1 MTTNKTAK
9 TAKTTKKKS
18 LSIKSFLS
26 NWTQYVS
33 LSSSAS
39 ISDRV
44 SKYEGEVSELLFNS
58 LLDVIR
64 KRSPEIEDIIL
75 GKQELRH
82 SSETLL
88 TYSLQAYGIWFQLL
102 STLEQHVNEKRLR
115 LIETE
120 IGHDQVPGTFAQVI
134 AQAANEGVSADQLQ
148 NVFEHSSIFPTIT
161 AHPTEAKRVTVLE
174 IHHRI
179 YMLLKQ
185 LEKDRCTPRERDMLK
200 QKVRDEIDL
209 LWLTG
214 EIRLEKP
221 TVQQEVSWGM
231 HFFKESLYEGV
242 TELYSEL
249 ERVLKIYYPDHEF
262 DIPAFFQ
269 FGSWIGG
276 DRDGNPF
283 VTTEVTEHAVK
294 HSAKATLQHYLAQ
307 LKQLGSYLSIAN
319 HSVELPEHFYDQLN
333 SILERSGEADN
344 IKSRNPGEVFRQI
357 IYCIVKRLTAN
368 LYQLSTDS
376 KQSIAY
382 ASASEVAY
390 DLRVIEDGL
399 IAAKCESLCMNYIRP
414 FRHGIEAFGFHTT
427 NLDLRQN
434 STVTTQAL
442 QDIWKIQNGL
452 DQEPPA
458 KESKQWRDWLLE
470 KLKEPLDRLPQFSS
484 LSDMSQATLELMRL
498 IRTLQEKIDRDAF
511 GVFILSMTQSSED
524 ILGVYLL
531 AKYAGLFADKKHIES
546 SRILI
551 VPLLETIDDLRN
563 GPAILEDLLD
573 IPFVRRTIEEFGGH
587 QEIMVG
593 YSDSNK
599 DGGCV
604 CSTWEVSK
612 AQTMIYQAGQKHGIQ
627 ISFFH
632 GRGGSVSRGGAPA
645 GRAIAAQ
652 PAGTINGRMRVTEQG
667 EVVSSKFAN
676 REVAEQQM
684 ELLAASVLSHTL
696 FSEQDPNLQKR
707 GEYDEIMEVLSATSQ
722 IKYRGLVE
730 TPGLVDFYQYASPV
744 EELTLMKIGSR
755 PARRFGASSL
765 DDLRAIPWVFA
776 WTQNRLMVP
785 GWYGYGSAISHLL
798 NEQGDNGLA
807 MLHEMFEKCPI
818 FRLIT
823 DNVEKMLF
831 LTDFDVANEYASLVE
846 DQDSCKEI
854 MGLIQSERE
863 LTEQMLLKITQEA
876 ELCKR
881 FPNFHGT
888 MVARIEGIKQIGL
901 EQVKLVQQF
910 RDPDSTKVTAQE
922 NLVPLLLSINCVA
935 AGLGWTG

>member
-1 MTTNKTAK
+1 M
-9 TAKTTKKKS
+9 
-18 LSIKSFLS
+18 SIKSFLS

-33 LSSSAS
+33 VSSSAS
-39 ISDRV
+39 ISERV
-44 SKYEGEVSELLFNS
+44 SKYGDEVSELLFNS
-58 LLDVIR
+58 LLNVIR

-82 SSETLL
+82 SNETLL

-102 STLEQHVNEKRLR
+102 SIIDQHVNEKRLR

-134 AQAANEGVSADQLQ
+134 AQAASEGVSADQLQ

-185 LEKDRCTPRERDMLK
+185 LEKDRCTPREREMLK
-200 QKVRDEIDL
+200 EKVRDEIDL

-221 TVQQEVSWGM
+221 SVQQEVSWGM

-249 ERVLKIYYPDHEF
+249 ERVLSSYYPDHQF
-262 DIPAFFQ
+262 NIPAFFQ

-294 HSAKATLQHYLAQ
+294 HSAKATLQHYLTQ
-307 LKQLGSYLSIAN
+307 LKNLGSYLSIAN
-319 HSVELPEHFYDQLN
+319 HSVELPEPFYDQLN
-333 SILERSGEADN
+333 TILEKSGEAES

-382 ASASEVAY
+382 ASASEISA

-427 NLDLRQN
+427 SLDLRQN

-442 QDIWKIQNGL
+442 QDIWKVQNGQ
-452 DQEPPA
+452 DNEPPA
-458 KESKQWRDWLLE
+458 KDTKEWRNWLLE
-470 KLKEPLDRLPQFSS
+470 KIQEPLDRLPQFTS
-484 LSDMSQATLELMRL
+484 LSEMSEATLELMRL
-498 IRTLQEKIDRDAF
+498 IRNLQEKIDRDAF

-524 ILGVYLL
+524 IIGVYLL
-531 AKYAGLFADKKHIES
+531 AKYAGLFTDEKHIKS

-551 VPLLETIDDLRN
+551 VPLLETIEDLRN
-563 GPAILEDLLD
+563 GPAILEELLD
-573 IPFVRRTIEEFGGH
+573 IPFVRNTIEEFGGH

-612 AQTMIYQAGQKHGIQ
+612 AQTMIYQTGQKHGID

-696 FSEQDPNLQKR
+696 FSEQDHDLQKR
-707 GEYDEIMEVLSATSQ
+707 SEYDEIMEALSSSSQ
-722 IKYRGLVE
+722 VAYRGLVE
-730 TPGLVDFYQYASPV
+730 CPGLVDFYQYASPV

-776 WTQNRLMVP
+776 WTQNRLMVT
-785 GWYGYGSAISHLL
+785 GWYGYGSAVQQLL
-798 NEQGDNGLA
+798 NDNGDQGLTI
-807 MLHEMFEKCPI
+807 LHEMFEQCPI

-846 DQDSCKEI
+846 DADSRDQI
-854 MGLIQSERE
+854 MGLIIKERE
-863 LTEQMLLKITQEA
+863 LAEQMILKITQEA

-881 FPNFHGT
+881 FPNFHDT
-888 MVARIEGIKQIGL
+888 MSARIDGIKQIGL
-901 EQVKLVQQF
+901 EQVKLVKQF
-910 RDPDSTKVTAQE
+910 RDPDSTKVTAQD

>member
-1 MTTNKTAK
+1 M
-9 TAKTTKKKS
+9 
-18 LSIKSFLS
+18 SIKSFLS
-26 NWTQYVS
+26 NWTQFVS
-33 LSSSAS
+33 VSSSAS
-39 ISDRV
+39 ISERV
-44 SKYEGEVSELLFNS
+44 SKYGDEVSELLFNS

-75 GKQELRH
+75 GKQELRN
-82 SSETLL
+82 SNEKLL

-102 STLEQHVNEKRLR
+102 STLDQHVNEKRLR

-120 IGHDQVPGTFAQVI
+120 IGHDQVPGTFAQVVS
-134 AQAANEGVSADQLQ
+134 QAASEGVSAKQLQ
-148 NVFEHSSIFPTIT
+148 SVLENSSIFPTIT

-185 LEKDRCTPRERDMLK
+185 LEKDRSTPREREMLK
-200 QKVRDEIDL
+200 LKVRDEIDL

-242 TELYSEL
+242 VELYSEL
-249 ERVLKIYYPDHEF
+249 ERVLHTYYPNQNF
-262 DIPAFFQ
+262 NVPAFFQ

-294 HSAKATLQHYLAQ
+294 QSAKATLQHYLTE
-307 LKQLGSYLSIAN
+307 LRQLGSYLSIAN
-319 HSVELPEHFYDQLN
+319 HSVELPEHFYDRLN
-333 SILERSGEADN
+333 SILEKSGEAET

-357 IYCIVKRLTAN
+357 TYCIIKRLTAN

-376 KQSIAY
+376 NQSIAY
-382 ASASEVAY
+382 KSASEVAD

-427 NLDLRQN
+427 SLDLRQN

-442 QDIWKIQNGL
+442 QDIWKIQNGA

-458 KESKQWRDWLLE
+458 KESKEWRTWLLD
-470 KLKEPLDRLPQFSS
+470 KLKEPLDRLPQFST
-484 LSDMSQATLELMRL
+484 LTDMSAATMDLMRL
-498 IRTLQEKIDRDAF
+498 IVTLQEKIDRDAF

-524 ILGVYLL
+524 IIGVYLL
-531 AKYAGLFADKKHIES
+531 AKYAGLFTDDNHTDS
-546 SRILI
+546 CRILI

-563 GPAILEDLLD
+563 GPEILEDLLD
-573 IPFVRRTIEEFGGH
+573 IPFIQRTIKEFGGH

-612 AQTMIYQAGQKHGIQ
+612 AQTKIYQAGQKHGIQ

-667 EVVSSKFAN
+667 EVVSGKFAN

-684 ELLAASVLSHTL
+684 ELLAASILSHTL
-696 FSEQDPNLQKR
+696 FSEQDPNLQNR
-707 GEYDEIMEVLSATSQ
+707 AEYDEVMEALSGTSQ
-722 IKYRGLVE
+722 VAYRGLVDY
-730 TPGLVDFYQYASPV
+730 PGLVDFYQYASPV

-776 WTQNRLMVP
+776 WTQNRLMVT
-785 GWYGYGSAISHLL
+785 GWYGYGSAIQQFLSVRGD
-798 NEQGDNGLA
+798 QGLT
-807 MLHEMFEKCPI
+807 MLHEMFEQCPI

-831 LTDFDVANEYASLVE
+831 LTDFDVANEYASLVK
-846 DQDSCKEI
+846 DQKNSKEI
-854 MGLIQSERE
+854 MDLIKKERE
-863 LTEQMLLKITQEA
+863 LTEQMILKITQEA

-881 FPNFHGT
+881 FPNFHDT
-888 MVARIEGIKQIGL
+888 MVARIDGIKQIGL

-910 RDPDSTKVTAQE
+910 RAPDSSEKSQQS

>member
-1 MTTNKTAK
+1 MS
-9 TAKTTKKKS
+9 TKKKPM
-18 LSIKSFLS
+18 SIKSFLS
-26 NWTQYVS
+26 NWTQFVS
-33 LSSSAS
+33 VSSSAS
-39 ISDRV
+39 ISERV
-44 SKYEGEVSELLFNS
+44 STYGDEVSELLFNS

-64 KRSPEIEDIIL
+64 KRSPEIENIIL

-82 SSETLL
+82 SNETLL

-102 STLEQHVNEKRLR
+102 STLDQHVNEKRLR

-120 IGHDQVPGTFAQVI
+120 IGHDQVPGTFAQVVS
-134 AQAANEGVSADQLQ
+134 QAASEGVSAEQLQ
-148 NVFEHSSIFPTIT
+148 SVLENSSVFPTIT

-185 LEKDRCTPRERDMLK
+185 LEKDRSTPREREMLK
-200 QKVRDEIDL
+200 LKVRDEIDL

-242 TELYSEL
+242 VELYSEL
-249 ERVLKIYYPDHEF
+249 ERVLNTYYPGQNF
-262 DIPAFFQ
+262 NVPAFFQ

-294 HSAKATLQHYLAQ
+294 QSAKATLQHYLTE
-307 LKQLGSYLSIAN
+307 LRELGSYLSIAN

-333 SILERSGEADN
+333 SILEKSGEAET

-357 IYCIVKRLTAN
+357 TYCIIKRLTAN

-376 KQSIAY
+376 NQSIAY
-382 ASASEVAY
+382 KSVSEVAD

-414 FRHGIEAFGFHTT
+414 FRHGVEAFGFHTT
-427 NLDLRQN
+427 SLDLRQN
-434 STVTTQAL
+434 STVTTEAL
-442 QDIWKIQNGL
+442 QDIWKIQNGA

-458 KESKQWRDWLLE
+458 KESKEWRKWLLD
-470 KLKEPLDRLPQFSS
+470 KLKEPLDRLPQFST
-484 LSDMSQATLELMRL
+484 LTDMSAATLDLMRL
-498 IRTLQEKIDRDAF
+498 IVTLQEKIDRDAF

-524 ILGVYLL
+524 IIGVYLL
-531 AKYAGLFADKKHIES
+531 AKYAGLFTDEKNVDS
-546 SRILI
+546 CRILI

-573 IPFVRRTIEEFGGH
+573 IPFVQRTIKEFGGH

-612 AQTMIYQAGQKHGIQ
+612 AQTKIYQAGAKHGIQ

-667 EVVSSKFAN
+667 EVVSGKFAN

-684 ELLAASVLSHTL
+684 ELLAASILSHTL
-696 FSEQDPNLQKR
+696 FSEQDPNLQNR
-707 GEYDEIMEVLSATSQ
+707 AEYDEVMEALSGTSQ
-722 IKYRGLVE
+722 VAYRGLVDY
-730 TPGLVDFYQYASPV
+730 PGLVDFYQYASPV

-755 PARRFGASSL
+755 PARRFGANSL

-776 WTQNRLMVP
+776 WTQNRLMVT
-785 GWYGYGSAISHLL
+785 GWYGYGSAIQQLL
-798 NEQGDNGLA
+798 SVRGDQGLA
-807 MLHEMFEKCPI
+807 MLHEMFEQCPI

-831 LTDFDVANEYASLVE
+831 LTDFDVANEYASLVK
-846 DQDSCKEI
+846 DQKNSQEI
-854 MGLIQSERE
+854 MGLIKAERE
-863 LTEQMLLKITQEA
+863 LTEQMILKITQET

-881 FPNFHGT
+881 FPNFHDT
-888 MVARIEGIKQIGL
+888 MVARIDGIKQIGL

-910 RDPDSTKVTAQE
+910 RSPESNEKSQQS

>member
-1 MTTNKTAK
+1 M
-9 TAKTTKKKS
+9 
-18 LSIKSFLS
+18 SIKSFLS
-26 NWTQYVS
+26 NWTQFVS
-33 LSSSAS
+33 VSSSAS

-44 SKYEGEVSELLFNS
+44 TKYSNEVTELLFNS
-58 LLDVIR
+58 LIEVIQ

-75 GKQELRH
+75 GRQELRH
-82 SSETLL
+82 SNQKLL
-88 TYSLQAYGIWFQLL
+88 THSLQAYGIWFQLL
-102 STLEQHVNEKRLR
+102 SILDQHVNEKRLR
-115 LIETE
+115 LIESE
-120 IGHDQVPGTFAQVI
+120 IGHNQVPGTFAQVI
-134 AQAANEGVSADQLQ
+134 SQAASEGVSADQLQ
-148 NVFEHSSIFPTIT
+148 KVFEHSSIFPTIT

-185 LEKDRCTPRERDMLK
+185 LEKDRNTTHEREILK
-200 QKVRDEIDL
+200 QNVRDEIDL

-242 TELYSEL
+242 NELYAEL
-249 ERVLKIYYPDHEF
+249 ERVLNQYYPDHTF
-262 DIPAFFQ
+262 NVPAFFQ

-283 VTTEVTEHAVK
+283 VTTEVTEYAVK
-294 HSAKATLQHYLAQ
+294 QSAKTTLQHYLTQ
-307 LKQLGSYLSIAN
+307 LKGLGSYLSIAN
-319 HSVELPEHFYDQLN
+319 HSVDLPESFYTQLDE
-333 SILERSGEADN
+333 ILEKSGDADN
-344 IKSRNPGEVFRQI
+344 IKARNPGEVFRQI
-357 IYCIVKRLTAN
+357 IYCIIKRLTAN

-376 KQSIAY
+376 KQNIAY
-382 ASASEVAY
+382 RSVSEVSA
-390 DLRVIEDGL
+390 DLRVIEEGL
-399 IAAKCESLCMNYIRP
+399 LAAKCESICINHIRP
-414 FRHGIEAFGFHTT
+414 FRHSVEAFGFHTSS
-427 NLDLRQN
+427 LDLRQN

-442 QDIWKIQNGL
+442 QEIWKAQNGT
-452 DQEPPA
+452 DREPP
-458 KESKQWRDWLLE
+458 SKDSEEWRHWLLE
-470 KLKEPLDRLPQFSS
+470 KLQEPLNKLPQFSS
-484 LSDMSQATLELMRL
+484 LSEMSHETLDLMRL

-524 ILGVYLL
+524 IIGVYLL
-531 AKYAGLFADKKHIES
+531 AKYAGLFTDEQNIES
-546 SRILI
+546 CRILV

-573 IPFVRRTIEEFGGH
+573 IPFVRRTISEFGGH

-707 GEYDEIMEVLSATSQ
+707 SEYDEIMEILSATSQ
-722 IKYRGLVE
+722 VRYRNLVE
-730 TPGLVDFYQYASPV
+730 APGLVDFYQYASPV

-785 GWYGYGSAISHLL
+785 GWYGYGTAIEQLL
-798 NEQGDNGLA
+798 NQRGDDGLTI
-807 MLHEMFEKCPI
+807 LHEMFEKCPI

-831 LTDFDVANEYASLVE
+831 LTDFEVATEYASLVQ
-846 DQDSCKEI
+846 DQDCSQKI
-854 MGLIQSERE
+854 MAMIESERE
-863 LTEQMLLKITQEA
+863 LTEQMLLKVTNEL

-881 FPNFHGT
+881 FPNFHDT
-888 MVARIEGIKQIGL
+888 MSARIHGIKQIGL
-901 EQVKLVQQF
+901 EQVKLVKQF
-910 RDPDSTKVTAQE
+910 RDPDSTKVTAQA

>member
-1 MTTNKTAK
+1 M
-9 TAKTTKKKS
+9 
-18 LSIKSFLS
+18 SIKSFLS
-26 NWTQYVS
+26 SWTQFVS
-33 LSSSAS
+33 VSSSAS
-39 ISDRV
+39 ISERV
-44 SKYEGEVSELLFNS
+44 SKYDGEVSELLFNS

-64 KRSPEIEDIIL
+64 KRSPEIEDIIT

-82 SSETLL
+82 SNETLL

-102 STLEQHVNEKRLR
+102 SIIEQHVNEKRLR

-120 IGHDQVPGTFAQVI
+120 ISHDEVPGTFAQVVS
-134 AQAANEGVSADQLQ
+134 QAASEGVSAEQLQ
-148 NVFEHSSIFPTIT
+148 AVLENSSVLPTIT

-185 LEKDRCTPRERDMLK
+185 LEKDRSTPREREMLK

-242 TELYSEL
+242 VELYSEL
-249 ERVLKIYYPDHEF
+249 ERVLNTYYPDHKF
-262 DIPAFFQ
+262 DVPAFFQ

-294 HSAKATLQHYLAQ
+294 QSAKATLQHYLTE
-307 LKQLGSYLSIAN
+307 LRRLGSYLSIAN
-319 HSVELPEHFYDQLN
+319 HSVELPEHFYEQLN
-333 SILERSGEADN
+333 TILEKSGEGES
-344 IKSRNPGEVFRQI
+344 IQSRNPGEVFRQI
-357 IYCIVKRLTAN
+357 IFCIVKRLTAN

-376 KQSIAY
+376 NQSIAY
-382 ASASEVAY
+382 KSVSEVAD

-414 FRHGIEAFGFHTT
+414 FRHGLEAFGFHTT
-427 NLDLRQN
+427 SLDCRQN

-442 QDIWKIQNGL
+442 QEIWRIQNGA

-458 KESKQWRDWLLE
+458 KESKQWREWLLE
-470 KLKEPLDRLPQFSS
+470 KIKEPLDRLPQFST
-484 LSDMSQATLELMRL
+484 LSDMSAATLELMRL
-498 IRTLQEKIDRDAF
+498 IHTLQEKVDRDAF

-524 ILGVYLL
+524 IIGVYLL
-531 AKYAGLFADKKHIES
+531 AKYAGLFTDDKHIDS

-563 GPAILEDLLD
+563 GPKILEDLLD
-573 IPFVRRTIEEFGGH
+573 LPFVQRTIKEFGGH

-612 AQTMIYQAGQKHGIQ
+612 AQTKIYQAGQQYGVQ

-632 GRGGSVSRGGAPA
+632 GRGGSTSRGGAPA

-667 EVVSSKFAN
+667 EVVSGKFAN

-696 FSEQDPNLQKR
+696 FSEQDPNLQNR
-707 GEYDEIMEVLSATSQ
+707 AEYDEIMEALSGTSQ
-722 IKYRGLVE
+722 VTYRGLVE
-730 TPGLVDFYQYASPV
+730 CPGLVDFYQYASPV

-785 GWYGYGSAISHLL
+785 GWYGYGSAIQQLL
-798 NEQGDNGLA
+798 SVREDQGLT

-846 DQDSCKEI
+846 DQDSSKEI
-854 MGLIQSERE
+854 MGLISKERE
-863 LTEQMLLKITQEA
+863 LTEQMILKITQGSEI
-876 ELCKR
+876 CKR
-881 FPNFHGT
+881 FPNFHNT
-888 MVARIEGIKQIGL
+888 MVTRIDGIKQIGL
-901 EQVKLVQQF
+901 EQVKLVKQF
-910 RDPDSTKVTAQE
+910 REPGSIEKTKQSD
-922 NLVPLLLSINCVA
+922 LVPLLLSINCVA

>member
-1 MTTNKTAK
+1 MPKS
-9 TAKTTKKKS
+9 KKKP

-44 SKYEGEVSELLFNS
+44 TSYGQEVTELLFNS

-75 GKQELRH
+75 SKQELRH
-82 SSETLL
+82 SNETLL
-88 TYSLQAYGIWFQLL
+88 THALQAYGIWFQLL
-102 STLEQHVNEKRLR
+102 SIHEQHVNEKRLR

-120 IGHDQVPGTFAQVI
+120 IGHDQVPGTFAQVVS
-134 AQAANEGVSADQLQ
+134 QAASEGVSAEQLQ
-148 NVFEHSSIFPTIT
+148 KVLENSSIFPTIT

-185 LEKDRCTPRERDMLK
+185 LEKDRSTPREKEMLK

-242 TELYSEL
+242 VGLYSEL
-249 ERVLKIYYPDHEF
+249 ERVLNSYYPNHKF
-262 DIPAFFQ
+262 DVPAFFQ

-294 HSAKATLQHYLAQ
+294 QSAKATLQHYLTE
-307 LKQLGSYLSIAN
+307 LRSLGSYLSIAN
-319 HSVELPEHFYDQLN
+319 HSVELPEHFYQKLD
-333 SILERSGEADN
+333 SILERSGEAET

-357 IYCIVKRLTAN
+357 THCIVKRLTAN

-376 KQSIAY
+376 DQSIAY
-382 ASASEVAY
+382 DSISEIAD

-414 FRHGIEAFGFHTT
+414 LRHGIEAFGFHTMS
-427 NLDLRQN
+427 LDLRQN

-442 QDIWKIQNGL
+442 QEIWQVQNGG

-458 KESKQWRDWLLE
+458 KDSKEWREWLLD
-470 KLKEPLDRLPQFSS
+470 KLKEPLDRLPQFST
-484 LSDMSQATLELMRL
+484 LSEMSAATLDLMRL
-498 IRTLQEKIDRDAF
+498 IVTLQEKVDRDAF

-531 AKYAGLFADKKHIES
+531 AKYSGLFTDKNHTDS
-546 SRILI
+546 CRVLI

-563 GPAILEDLLD
+563 GPKILEDLLD
-573 IPFVRRTIEEFGGH
+573 IPFVQRTIKEFGGH

-612 AQTMIYQAGQKHGIQ
+612 AQTKIYQAGQEHGVQ

-667 EVVSSKFAN
+667 EVVSGKFAN

-696 FSEQDPNLQKR
+696 FSQQDPNLQNR
-707 GEYDEIMEVLSATSQ
+707 AEYDEIMEALSGTSQ
-722 IKYRGLVE
+722 VAYRGLVE

-785 GWYGYGSAISHLL
+785 GWYGYGSAIKQLL
-798 NEQGDNGLA
+798 DVRGEQGQT
-807 MLHEMFEKCPI
+807 MLDEMFEKCPI

-846 DQDSCKEI
+846 DEASCKQI
-854 MGLIQSERE
+854 MDLISTERE
-863 LTEQMLLKITQEA
+863 LAEKMILTITKET

-881 FPNFHGT
+881 FPNFHDT
-888 MVARIEGIKQIGL
+888 MSTRIDGIKQIGL
-901 EQVKLVQQF
+901 EQVKLVKQF
-910 RDPDSTKVTAQE
+910 RSADPGQTSEQA

>member
-1 MTTNKTAK
+1 MS
-9 TAKTTKKKS
+9 TKKKPM
-18 LSIKSFLS
+18 SIKSFLS
-26 NWTQYVS
+26 NWTQFVTA
-33 LSSSAS
+33 SSSAS

-44 SKYEGEVSELLFNS
+44 SKYGEEVSELLFNS
-58 LLDVIR
+58 LLEVIR
-64 KRSPEIEDIIL
+64 KRSPDIEAVIL
-75 GKQELRH
+75 GEQELRDAN
-82 SSETLL
+82 ETLL
-88 TYSLQAYGIWFQLL
+88 THALQAYGIWFQLL
-102 STLEQHVNEKRLR
+102 SIIEQHTHEKRLR
-115 LIETE
+115 LIETD

-134 AQAANEGVSADQLQ
+134 ALAANEGVSAEKLQ
-148 NVFEHSSIFPTIT
+148 NVLEHSSIFPTIT

-179 YMLLKQ
+179 YMLLRQ
-185 LEKDRCTPRERDMLK
+185 LEKDRTTPHERDMLK
-200 QKVRDEIDL
+200 QQVKNEIDL

-221 TVQQEVSWGM
+221 SVQQEISWGM

-242 TELYSEL
+242 AQLYSEL
-249 ERVLKIYYPDHEF
+249 ERVLKTYYPDQEF
-262 DIPAFFQ
+262 NIPAFFQ

-283 VTTEVTEHAVK
+283 VTTDVTEHAVIQ
-294 HSAKATLQHYLAQ
+294 SAKATLQHYLAE
-307 LKQLGSYLSIAN
+307 LKKIGSYLSISS
-319 HSVELPEHFYDQLN
+319 HSVELPEEFHNKLN
-333 SILERSGEADN
+333 AILESTGESEN
-344 IKSRNPGEVFRQI
+344 IKTRNPGEVFRQI
-357 IYCIVKRLTAN
+357 VYCIVKRLTAN
-368 LYQLSTDS
+368 LYQLSTNS
-376 KQSIAY
+376 KQNIAY
-382 ASASEVAY
+382 ASVSEIAT

-399 IAAKCESLCMNYIRP
+399 IAAKCESLCINYIRP
-414 FRHGIEAFGFHTT
+414 FRHAVEAFGFHTT
-427 NLDLRQN
+427 SLDLRQN

-442 QDIWKIQNGL
+442 QDIWKTQNGS
-452 DQEPPA
+452 DKEPPE
-458 KESKQWRDWLLE
+458 KESKEWRDWLLE
-470 KLKEPLDRLPQFSS
+470 KIQEPLDRLPQFSS
-484 LSDMSQATLELMRL
+484 LSEMSEATLELMRL
-498 IRTLQEKIDRDAF
+498 VHKLQETVDRDAF

-524 ILGVYLL
+524 IIGVYLL
-531 AKYAGLFADKKHIES
+531 AKYAGLFTDKKHVKS
-546 SRILI
+546 SRLLI
-551 VPLLETIDDLRN
+551 VPLLETIEDLRN
-563 GPAILEDLLD
+563 GPAILEELLD
-573 IPFVRRTIEEFGGH
+573 IPFIRNTINEFGGY

-684 ELLAASVLSHTL
+684 ELLASSVLSHTL

-707 GEYDEIMEVLSATSQ
+707 SEYDEIMEELSASSQ
-722 IKYRGLVE
+722 VAYRGLVE
-730 TPGLVDFYQYASPV
+730 CPGLVDFYQYASPV

-776 WTQNRLMVP
+776 WTQNRLMVT
-785 GWYGYGSAISHLL
+785 GWYGYGSAIQQLL
-798 NEQGDNGLA
+798 NAHGEDKGLEI
-807 MLHEMFEKCPI
+807 LHEMFEQCPI

-831 LTDFDVANEYASLVE
+831 LTDFDVANEYATLVE
-846 DQDSCKEI
+846 DKKSCGQI
-854 MGLIQSERE
+854 MGLIRTERE
-863 LTEQMLLKITQEA
+863 LAKQMILKVTQEA

-881 FPNFHGT
+881 FPNFHDT
-888 MVARIEGIKQIGL
+888 MAARIDGIKQIGL
-901 EQVKLVQQF
+901 EQVKLVKQF
-910 RDPDSTKVTAQE
+910 RDPDSTKNTAQD

>member
-1 MTTNKTAK
+1 MSKS
-9 TAKTTKKKS
+9 KKKP

-26 NWTQYVS
+26 NWTQFVS

-39 ISDRV
+39 IADRV
-44 SKYEGEVSELLFNS
+44 STYSQEVTELLFNS

-75 GKQELRH
+75 GNQELRH
-82 SSETLL
+82 SNETLL
-88 TYSLQAYGIWFQLL
+88 TYALQAYGIWFQLL
-102 STLEQHVNEKRLR
+102 SIHEQHVNEKRLR

-134 AQAANEGVSADQLQ
+134 SQASSEGVTAEQLQ
-148 NVFEHSSIFPTIT
+148 NVLENSSIFPTIT

-185 LEKDRCTPRERDMLK
+185 LEKDRSTPREKDMLK
-200 QKVRDEIDL
+200 QKVHDEIDL

-242 TELYSEL
+242 VKLYSEL
-249 ERVLKIYYPDHEF
+249 EHALNSYYPDHKF
-262 DIPAFFQ
+262 DVPAFFQ

-276 DRDGNPF
+276 DRDGNPY

-294 HSAKATLQHYLAQ
+294 QSAKATLQHYLTE
-307 LKQLGSYLSIAN
+307 LRSLGSYLSIAN
-319 HSVELPEHFYDQLN
+319 HSVELPEHFYQKLN
-333 SILERSGEADN
+333 SILERSGETET
-344 IKSRNPGEVFRQI
+344 IKSRNPGEIFRQI
-357 IYCIVKRLTAN
+357 AHCIVKRLTAN

-376 KQSIAY
+376 NQSIAY
-382 ASASEVAY
+382 SSISEVAD

-414 FRHGIEAFGFHTT
+414 LRHGIEAFGFHTIS
-427 NLDLRQN
+427 LDLRQN

-442 QDIWKIQNGL
+442 QEIWQIQNDS
-452 DQEPPA
+452 DQEPPT
-458 KESKQWRDWLLE
+458 KDSKMWREWLLDR
-470 KLKEPLDRLPQFSS
+470 LKEPLDRLPQFST
-484 LSDMSQATLELMRL
+484 LSEMSAATLDLMRL
-498 IRTLQEKIDRDAF
+498 IVTLQEKIDRDAF

-531 AKYAGLFADKKHIES
+531 AKYAGLFTDKNHTDS
-546 SRILI
+546 CRILI

-563 GPAILEDLLD
+563 GPKILEDLLD
-573 IPFVRRTIEEFGGH
+573 IPFVQRTIKEFGGH

-612 AQTMIYQAGQKHGIQ
+612 AQTKIYQAGQEYGVQ

-632 GRGGSVSRGGAPA
+632 GRGGSVSRGGAPT

-667 EVVSSKFAN
+667 EVVSGKFAN

-696 FSEQDPNLQKR
+696 FSQQDPNLQNR
-707 GEYDEIMEVLSATSQ
+707 AEYDEIMEALSGTSQ
-722 IKYRGLVE
+722 VAYRGLVE

-785 GWYGYGSAISHLL
+785 GWYGYGSAIKQLL
-798 NEQGDNGLA
+798 DVRGEQGQA
-807 MLHEMFEKCPI
+807 MLDEMFEKCPI

-831 LTDFDVANEYASLVE
+831 LTDFEVANEYASLVE
-846 DQDSCKEI
+846 DEASCKQI
-854 MGLIQSERE
+854 MNLISTERALAE
-863 LTEQMLLKITQEA
+863 EMILTVTKET

-881 FPNFHGT
+881 FPNFHNT
-888 MVARIEGIKQIGL
+888 MSARIDGIKQISL
-901 EQVKLVQQF
+901 EQVKLVKQF
-910 RDPDSTKVTAQE
+910 RSADPSQTSEQAS
-922 NLVPLLLSINCVA
+922 LVPLLLSINCVA

>member
-1 MTTNKTAK
+1 MA
-9 TAKTTKKKS
+9 TKKKS
-18 LSIKSFLS
+18 LSFKSFLS
-26 NWTQYVS
+26 SWTQFVS
-33 LSSSAS
+33 VSSSAS
-39 ISDRV
+39 ISERV
-44 SKYEGEVSELLFNS
+44 SKYGDEVSKLLFDS
-58 LLDVIR
+58 LLSIIR
-64 KRSPEIEDIIL
+64 KRSPEIENIIL
-75 GKQELRH
+75 GNQELRQ
-82 SSETLL
+82 SNEKLL
-88 TYSLQAYGIWFQLL
+88 THALQAYGIWFQLL
-102 STLEQHVNEKRLR
+102 SILDQHVNEKRLR

-134 AQAANEGVSADQLQ
+134 SQAASEGVSAVQLQ
-148 NVFEHSSIFPTIT
+148 NVFENSSIIPTIT

-185 LEKDRCTPRERDMLK
+185 LEKDRTTPREKEMLK
-200 QKVRDEIDL
+200 QRVKDEIDL

-242 TELYSEL
+242 GELYSEL
-249 ERVLKIYYPDHEF
+249 ERVLKTYYPNHDF
-262 DIPAFFQ
+262 NVPAFFQ

-294 HSAKATLQHYLAQ
+294 QSAKATLQHYLTE
-307 LKQLGSYLSIAN
+307 LKKLGSYLSIAN
-319 HSVELPEHFYDQLN
+319 HSVKLPEHFHDQLN
-333 SILERSGEADN
+333 TILEKGGEPDS

-357 IYCIVKRLTAN
+357 IYCIIKRLTAN

-376 KQSIAY
+376 LQGIAY
-382 ASASEVAY
+382 KSVSELTD
-390 DLRVIEDGL
+390 DLKVIEDGL

-414 FRHGIEAFGFHTT
+414 FRHCVEAFGFHTT
-427 NLDLRQN
+427 SLDLRQN

-442 QDIWKIQNGL
+442 QDIWKVQNGTE
-452 DQEPPA
+452 QEPPA
-458 KESKQWRDWLLE
+458 KESKEWREWLLE
-470 KLKEPLDRLPQFSS
+470 KLKEPLDRLPQFSN
-484 LSDMSQATLELMRL
+484 LSEMSAATLDLMRL
-498 IRTLQEKIDRDAF
+498 VRSLQEKVDRDAF

-524 ILGVYLL
+524 IIGVYLL
-531 AKYAGLFADKKHIES
+531 AKYAGLFTDDKHIDS
-546 SRILI
+546 CRILI

-563 GPAILEDLLD
+563 GPDILDDLLE
-573 IPFVRRTIEEFGGH
+573 IPFVQRTIKEFGGY

-612 AQTMIYQAGQKHGIQ
+612 AQTKIYQAGQKHGIQ

-632 GRGGSVSRGGAPA
+632 GRGGSVSRGGAPS

-652 PAGTINGRMRVTEQG
+652 PSGTINGRMRVTEQG

-684 ELLAASVLSHTL
+684 ELMASSVLSHTL
-696 FSEQDPNLQKR
+696 FSQQDPNLQNR
-707 GEYDEIMEVLSATSQ
+707 AEYDEVMEALSGTSQ
-722 IKYRGLVE
+722 VAYRGLVE
-730 TPGLVDFYQYASPV
+730 CPGLVDFYQYASPV

-755 PARRFGASSL
+755 PARRFGANSL

-776 WTQNRLMVP
+776 WTQNRLMVT
-785 GWYGYGSAISHLL
+785 GWYGYGSAVQQFL
-798 NEQGDNGLA
+798 NVRGEQGLA
-807 MLHEMFEKCPI
+807 ILHEMFDQCPI

-831 LTDFDVANEYASLVE
+831 LTDFDVANEYASLVKDKE
-846 DQDSCKEI
+846 SCEAI
-854 MGLIQSERE
+854 MGLIRKERKLAE
-863 LTEQMLLKITQEA
+863 KMILKVTQET

-881 FPNFHGT
+881 FPNFHNT
-888 MVARIEGIKQIGL
+888 MAARIDGIKQIGL
-901 EQVKLVQQF
+901 EQVKLVKQF
-910 RDPDSTKVTAQE
+910 RNPESTEKKQQS

>member
-1 MTTNKTAK
+1 M
-9 TAKTTKKKS
+9 
-18 LSIKSFLS
+18 SIKSFLS
-26 NWTQYVS
+26 NWTQFVS
-33 LSSSAS
+33 VSSSAS

-44 SKYEGEVSELLFNS
+44 TKYSDEVTELLFNS
-58 LLDVIR
+58 LIEVIR

-75 GKQELRH
+75 GTQELRH
-82 SSETLL
+82 SNQKLL

-102 STLEQHVNEKRLR
+102 SILDQHVNEKRLR
-115 LIETE
+115 LIESE
-120 IGHDQVPGTFAQVI
+120 IGHNQVPGTFAQVI
-134 AQAANEGVSADQLQ
+134 SQAASEGVSADQLQ
-148 NVFEHSSIFPTIT
+148 KVFEHSSIFPTIT

-185 LEKDRCTPRERDMLK
+185 LEKDRSTTHEREILK
-200 QKVRDEIDL
+200 QNVRDEIDL

-221 TVQQEVSWGM
+221 TVQQEVSWGL
-231 HFFKESLYEGV
+231 HFFKESLYQGV
-242 TELYSEL
+242 NELYAEL
-249 ERVLKIYYPDHEF
+249 ERVLNQYYPDHTF
-262 DIPAFFQ
+262 NIPAFFQ

-283 VTTEVTEHAVK
+283 VTTEVTEYAVK
-294 HSAKATLQHYLAQ
+294 QSAKTTLQHYLTQ
-307 LKQLGSYLSIAN
+307 LKGLGSYLSIAN
-319 HSVELPEHFYDQLN
+319 HSVDLPESFYTQLDE
-333 SILERSGEADN
+333 ILEKSGDADN

-357 IYCIVKRLTAN
+357 IYCIIKRLTAN

-382 ASASEVAY
+382 RSVSEISA
-390 DLRVIEDGL
+390 DLRVIEEGL
-399 IAAKCESLCMNYIRP
+399 LAANCETICINHIRP
-414 FRHGIEAFGFHTT
+414 FRHSVEAFGFHTSS
-427 NLDLRQN
+427 LDLRQN

-442 QDIWKIQNGL
+442 QEIWKAQNGT
-452 DQEPPA
+452 DREPP
-458 KESKQWRDWLLE
+458 SKDSEEWRHWLLE
-470 KLKEPLDRLPQFSS
+470 KLQEPINKLPQFSS
-484 LSDMSQATLELMRL
+484 LSEMSHETLDLMRL

-524 ILGVYLL
+524 IIGVYLL
-531 AKYAGLFADKKHIES
+531 AKYAGLFTDEQNIAS
-546 SRILI
+546 CRILV

-573 IPFVRRTIEEFGGH
+573 IPFVRRTISEFGGH

-612 AQTMIYQAGQKHGIQ
+612 AQTMIYQAGQKHDIQ

-707 GEYDEIMEVLSATSQ
+707 SEYDEIMEILSATSQ
-722 IKYRGLVE
+722 VRYRNLVE
-730 TPGLVDFYQYASPV
+730 APGLVDFYQYASPV

-785 GWYGYGSAISHLL
+785 GWYGYGTAIEHLL
-798 NEQGDNGLA
+798 NERGDAGLA
-807 MLHEMFEKCPI
+807 ILHEMFEKCPI

-831 LTDFDVANEYASLVE
+831 LTDFEVATEYASLVE
-846 DQDSCKEI
+846 DQKCSQKI
-854 MGLIQSERE
+854 MAMIESERE
-863 LTEQMLLKITQEA
+863 LTERMLLKVTNEL

-881 FPNFHGT
+881 FPNFHDT
-888 MVARIEGIKQIGL
+888 MSARIHGIKQIGL
-901 EQVKLVQQF
+901 EQVKLVKQF
-910 RDPDSTKVTAQE
+910 RDPDSTKVTAQA

>member
-1 MTTNKTAK
+1 MSA
-9 TAKTTKKKS
+9 KKKS
-18 LSIKSFLS
+18 MSIKSFLS
-26 NWTQYVS
+26 SWTQFVS
-33 LSSSAS
+33 VSSSAS
-39 ISDRV
+39 ISERV
-44 SKYEGEVSELLFNS
+44 SAYGDEVSELLFNS
-58 LLDVIR
+58 LLEVIR
-64 KRSPEIEDIIL
+64 KRRPEIEDIIV

-82 SSETLL
+82 SNETLL
-88 TYSLQAYGIWFQLL
+88 TYALQAYGIWFQLL
-102 STLEQHVNEKRLR
+102 STLDQHVNEKRLR

-120 IGHDQVPGTFAQVI
+120 IGHDQVPGTFAQVVS
-134 AQAANEGVSADQLQ
+134 QAASEGVSADQLQ
-148 NVFEHSSIFPTIT
+148 NVLENSSILPTIT

-185 LEKDRCTPRERDMLK
+185 LEKDRSTPREREMLK

-242 TELYSEL
+242 VKLYSEL
-249 ERVLKIYYPDHEF
+249 ERVLSTYYPGEKF
-262 DIPAFFQ
+262 NVPAFFQ

-294 HSAKATLQHYLAQ
+294 QSAKATLQHYLT
-307 LKQLGSYLSIAN
+307 KIREIGSYLSIAN
-319 HSVELPEHFYDQLN
+319 HSVVLPEHFHTQLN
-333 SILERSGEADN
+333 SILEKSGEAES
-344 IKSRNPGEVFRQI
+344 IKLRNPGEVFRQI
-357 IYCIVKRLTAN
+357 TYCIIKRLTAN

-376 KQSIAY
+376 NQSIAY
-382 ASASEVAY
+382 KSVSEVAD

-414 FRHGIEAFGFHTT
+414 LRHGIEAFGFHTT
-427 NLDLRQN
+427 SLDLRQN

-442 QDIWKIQNGL
+442 QDIWKIQHGA

-458 KESKQWRDWLLE
+458 KDSKEWRQWLLD
-470 KLKEPLDRLPQFSS
+470 KLKEPLVRLPQFST
-484 LSDMSQATLELMRL
+484 LTDMSAATLDLMRL
-498 IRTLQEKIDRDAF
+498 IVTLQEKIDRDAF

-524 ILGVYLL
+524 IIGVYLL
-531 AKYAGLFADKKHIES
+531 AKYAGLFTDDKHIDS
-546 SRILI
+546 CRILI

-563 GPAILEDLLD
+563 GPEILEDLLQ
-573 IPFVRRTIEEFGGH
+573 IPFIQRTIKEFGGH

-612 AQTMIYQAGQKHGIQ
+612 AQTKIYQAGQKHGVQ

-667 EVVSSKFAN
+667 EVVSGKFAN

-696 FSEQDPNLQKR
+696 FSEQDPNLQNR
-707 GEYDEIMEVLSATSQ
+707 AEYDEIMEALSGTSQ
-722 IKYRGLVE
+722 VAYRGLVE
-730 TPGLVDFYQYASPV
+730 CPGLVDFYQYASPV

-755 PARRFGASSL
+755 PARRFGANSL

-785 GWYGYGSAISHLL
+785 GWYGYGSAVQQILSVRG
-798 NEQGDNGLA
+798 EKGLA
-807 MLHEMFEKCPI
+807 VMHEMFQKCPI

-831 LTDFDVANEYASLVE
+831 LTDFDVANEYASLVK
-846 DQDSCKEI
+846 DQDSCKKI
-854 MGLIQSERE
+854 MGLISKERE
-863 LTEQMLLKITQEA
+863 LTEQMILKITQET

-888 MVARIEGIKQIGL
+888 MATRIDGIKQIGL
-901 EQVKLVQQF
+901 EQVKLVKEFREAGSSEKSQQ
-910 RDPDSTKVTAQE
+910 P

>member
-1 MTTNKTAK
+1 MS
-9 TAKTTKKKS
+9 TKKKPM
-18 LSIKSFLS
+18 SIKSFLS
-26 NWTQYVS
+26 NWTQFVS
-33 LSSSAS
+33 ASSSAS

-44 SKYEGEVSELLFNS
+44 SKYGEEVSELLFNS

-64 KRSPEIEDIIL
+64 KRSPDIEVIIL
-75 GKQELRH
+75 GEQELRDA
-82 SSETLL
+82 SEALL
-88 TYSLQAYGIWFQLL
+88 THALQAYGIWFQLL
-102 STLEQHVNEKRLR
+102 SIIEQHTHEKRLR
-115 LIETE
+115 LIETD

-134 AQAANEGVSADQLQ
+134 ALAANEGISAEQLQ
-148 NVFEHSSIFPTIT
+148 NVLEHSSILPTIT

-185 LEKDRCTPRERDMLK
+185 LEKDRTTPRERGMLK
-200 QKVRDEIDL
+200 QQVKDEIDL

-221 TVQQEVSWGM
+221 SVQQEVSWGM

-242 TELYSEL
+242 AQLYSEL
-249 ERVLKIYYPDHEF
+249 ERVLKTYYPDQEF
-262 DIPAFFQ
+262 NIPAFFQ

-283 VTTEVTEHAVK
+283 VTTDVTEHAVTQY
-294 HSAKATLQHYLAQ
+294 AKATLQHYLAE
-307 LKQLGSYLSIAN
+307 LKKIGSYLSIAN
-319 HSVELPEHFYDQLN
+319 HSVDLPEEFHDQLN
-333 SILERSGEADN
+333 AILERSGEAEN

-357 IYCIVKRLTAN
+357 VYCIVKRLTAN

-376 KQSIAY
+376 KQNIAY
-382 ASASEVAY
+382 TSASDVAA
-390 DLRVIEDGL
+390 DLRVIENGL
-399 IAAKCESLCMNYIRP
+399 VAAKCESLCINYIRP
-414 FRHGIEAFGFHTT
+414 FRHAVEAFGFHTT
-427 NLDLRQN
+427 SLDLRQN

-442 QDIWKIQNGL
+442 QDIWKSQNGL
-452 DQEPPA
+452 DKEPPE
-458 KESKQWRDWLLE
+458 KESKEWRDWLLE
-470 KLKEPLDRLPQFSS
+470 KIQEPIDNLPQFGS
-484 LSDMSQATLELMRL
+484 LSEMSEATLELMRL
-498 IRTLQEKIDRDAF
+498 VRSLQEKVDRDAF

-524 ILGVYLL
+524 IIGVYLL
-531 AKYAGLFADKKHIES
+531 AKYAGLFTDEKNIKS

-563 GPAILEDLLD
+563 GPAIFEDLLD
-573 IPFVRRTIEEFGGH
+573 IPFIRNTISEFGGH

-684 ELLAASVLSHTL
+684 ELLASSVLSHTL

-707 GEYDEIMEVLSATSQ
+707 SEYDEIMEELSASSQ
-722 IKYRGLVE
+722 VAYRGLVE
-730 TPGLVDFYQYASPV
+730 CPGLVDFYQYASPV

-776 WTQNRLMVP
+776 WTQNRLMVT
-785 GWYGYGSAISHLL
+785 GWYGYGSAVQQLL
-798 NEQGDNGLA
+798 NSQGEQGLA
-807 MLHEMFEKCPI
+807 ILHEMFEQCPI

-831 LTDFDVANEYASLVE
+831 LTDFDVANEYATLVE
-846 DQDSCKEI
+846 DQQSCDTI
-854 MGLIQSERE
+854 MGLIKQERE
-863 LTEQMLLKITQEA
+863 LAEQMILKVTQET

-881 FPNFHGT
+881 FPNFHDT
-888 MVARIEGIKQIGL
+888 MAARIDGIKQIGL
-901 EQVKLVQQF
+901 EQVKLVKQF
-910 RDPDSTKVTAQE
+910 RDPNSTKNTAQD

>member
-1 MTTNKTAK
+1 M
-9 TAKTTKKKS
+9 
-18 LSIKSFLS
+18 SIKSFLS
-26 NWTQYVS
+26 NWTQFVS
-33 LSSSAS
+33 VSSSAS
-39 ISDRV
+39 VSDRV
-44 SKYEGEVSELLFNS
+44 SKYGEEVSELLFGS
-58 LLDVIR
+58 LLEVIR

-82 SSETLL
+82 SNETLL
-88 TYSLQAYGIWFQLL
+88 THALQAYGIWFQLL
-102 STLEQHVNEKRLR
+102 SIIDQHVHEKRLR
-115 LIETE
+115 LIETD

-134 AQAANEGVSADQLQ
+134 ALAANEGVSADQLQ
-148 NVFEHSSIFPTIT
+148 NVLEKSSIFPTIT

-185 LEKDRCTPRERDMLK
+185 LEKDRTTPREREMLK
-200 QKVRDEIDL
+200 LKVRDEIDL

-221 TVQQEVSWGM
+221 SVQQEISWGM

-242 TELYSEL
+242 VQLYSEL
-249 ERVLKIYYPDHEF
+249 DRVLNTYYPDQNF
-262 DIPAFFQ
+262 NIPAFFQ

-283 VTTEVTEHAVK
+283 VTTEVTEHAVTQ
-294 HSAKATLQHYLAQ
+294 SAKATLQHYLAE
-307 LKQLGSYLSIAN
+307 LKELGSYLSIAN
-319 HSVELPEHFYDQLN
+319 HSVELPETFYEQLDN
-333 SILERSGEADN
+333 ILEKSGEADN

-357 IYCIVKRLTAN
+357 VYCIIKRLTAN

-376 KQSIAY
+376 TQSIAY
-382 ASASEVAY
+382 TSASEVAD
-390 DLRVIEDGL
+390 DLRVIENGL
-399 IAAKCESLCMNYIRP
+399 IDAKCESLCMNYIRP
-414 FRHGIEAFGFHTT
+414 FRHAVEAFGFHTT
-427 NLDLRQN
+427 SLDLRQN
-434 STVTTQAL
+434 STVTTDAL
-442 QDIWKIQNGL
+442 QDIWKAQNGQ
-452 DQEPPA
+452 DNEPPE
-458 KESKQWRDWLLE
+458 KESKEWRNWLIE
-470 KLKEPLDRLPQFSS
+470 RIEEPLDRLPQFST
-484 LSDMSQATLELMRL
+484 LSDMSEATLELMRL
-498 IRTLQEKIDRDAF
+498 IRNLQEKVDRDAF

-524 ILGVYLL
+524 IIGVYLL
-531 AKYAGLFADKKHIES
+531 AKYAGLFTDDKHVKS

-563 GPAILEDLLD
+563 GPDILEDLLD
-573 IPFVRRTIEEFGGH
+573 IPFIRNTIDEFGGH

-612 AQTMIYQAGQKHGIQ
+612 AQTMIYQAGQKHGIE

-684 ELLAASVLSHTL
+684 ELLASSVLSHTL
-696 FSEQDPNLQKR
+696 FSEQDPNLQNR
-707 GEYDEIMEVLSATSQ
+707 AGYDEIMEALSASSQ
-722 IKYRGLVE
+722 VAYRGLVE
-730 TPGLVDFYQYASPV
+730 CPGLVDFYQYASPV
-744 EELTLMKIGSR
+744 EELALMKIGSR
-755 PARRFGASSL
+755 PARRFGANSL

-776 WTQNRLMVP
+776 WTQNRLMVT
-785 GWYGYGSAISHLL
+785 GWYGYGSALQQFLNDRGDQGL
-798 NEQGDNGLA
+798 NE
-807 MLHEMFEKCPI
+807 LHEMFEQCPI

-846 DQDSCKEI
+846 DRESCDQI
-854 MGLIQSERE
+854 MGLIKKERE
-863 LTEQMLLKITQEA
+863 LAEQMILKVTQET

-881 FPNFHGT
+881 FPNFHDT
-888 MVARIEGIKQIGL
+888 MSARIDGIKQIGL
-901 EQVKLVQQF
+901 EQVKLVKQF
-910 RDPDSTKVTAQE
+910 RDPDTTKITAQD

>member
-1 MTTNKTAK
+1 MYVYKLNNFMS
-9 TAKTTKKKS
+9 TKKKTM
-18 LSIKSFLS
+18 SIKSFLS

-33 LSSSAS
+33 VSSSAS
-39 ISDRV
+39 ISERV
-44 SKYEGEVSELLFNS
+44 SKYGDEVSELIFNS

-64 KRSPEIEDIIL
+64 KRSPEIEPIIL
-75 GKQELRH
+75 GEQELRNAN
-82 SSETLL
+82 ETLL
-88 TYSLQAYGIWFQLL
+88 THALQAYGIWFQLL
-102 STLEQHVNEKRLR
+102 SILEQHVNEKRLR
-115 LIETE
+115 LIETD

-134 AQAANEGVSADQLQ
+134 SQAASEGVSAEQLQ
-148 NVFEHSSIFPTIT
+148 KVFEHSSILPTIT

-185 LEKDRCTPRERDMLK
+185 LEKDRTTPRERDMLK

-242 TELYSEL
+242 VELYSEL
-249 ERVLKIYYPDHEF
+249 ERVLTACYPEHSF
-262 DIPAFFQ
+262 NIPAFFQ

-283 VTTEVTEHAVK
+283 VTTDVTEHAVK
-294 HSAKATLQHYLAQ
+294 QSAKATLQHYLAE
-307 LKQLGSYLSIAN
+307 LKELGSYLSIAN
-319 HSVELPEHFYDQLN
+319 HSVELPEEFYQQLDN
-333 SILERSGEADN
+333 ILDKSGESES

-357 IYCIVKRLTAN
+357 VYCIIKRLTAN

-376 KQSIAY
+376 KQAISY
-382 ASASEVAY
+382 RSAGEVAA

-399 IAAKCESLCMNYIRP
+399 VAAKCESLCSNYIRP
-414 FRHGIEAFGFHTT
+414 FRHAIEAFGFHTT
-427 NLDLRQN
+427 SLDLRQN

-442 QDIWKIQNGL
+442 QDIWQAQHDA
-452 DQEPPA
+452 DQEPPT
-458 KESKQWRDWLLE
+458 KESKEWRDWLLE
-470 KLKEPLDRLPQFSS
+470 KLQEPIDRLPQFST
-484 LSDMSQATLELMRL
+484 LSEMSDATLELMRL
-498 IRTLQEKIDRDAF
+498 IVNLQEKVDRDAF

-524 ILGVYLL
+524 IIGVYLL
-531 AKYAGLFADKKHIES
+531 AKYAGLFTDAKHVES
-546 SRILI
+546 CRILV

-563 GPAILEDLLD
+563 GPEILEDLLD
-573 IPFVRRTIEEFGGH
+573 IPFVRRTINEFGGH

-612 AQTMIYQAGQKHGIQ
+612 AQTMIYQAGQKHDIQ

-696 FSEQDPNLQKR
+696 FSAQDPNLQKR
-707 GEYDEIMEVLSATSQ
+707 SEYDEIMESLSASSQ
-722 IKYRGLVE
+722 VTYRGLVE
-730 TPGLVDFYQYASPV
+730 CPGLVDFYQYASPV

-776 WTQNRLMVP
+776 WTQNRLMVT
-785 GWYGYGSAISHLL
+785 GWYGYGSAVQQLL
-798 NEQGDNGLA
+798 NDQGEKGLS
-807 MLHEMFEKCPI
+807 MLHEMFEQCPI

-846 DQDSCKEI
+846 DKTSRDEI
-854 MGLIQSERE
+854 MGLIKQERE
-863 LTEQMLLKITQEA
+863 LAEQMILKVTQET

-881 FPNFHGT
+881 FPNFHDT
-888 MVARIEGIKQIGL
+888 MTARINGIKQIGL
-901 EQVKLVQQF
+901 EQVKLVKQF
-910 RDPDSTKVTAQE
+910 RDPDSTTSNAQE

>member
-1 MTTNKTAK
+1 M
-9 TAKTTKKKS
+9 
-18 LSIKSFLS
+18 SIKSFLS
-26 NWTQYVS
+26 NWTQFVS
-33 LSSSAS
+33 VSSSAS
-39 ISDRV
+39 ISERV
-44 SKYEGEVSELLFNS
+44 SKYGDEVSELLFNS

-75 GKQELRH
+75 GKQELRN
-82 SSETLL
+82 SNEKLL

-102 STLEQHVNEKRLR
+102 STLDQHVNEKRLR

-120 IGHDQVPGTFAQVI
+120 IGHDQVPGTFAQVVS
-134 AQAANEGVSADQLQ
+134 QAASEGVSAKQLQ
-148 NVFEHSSIFPTIT
+148 SVLENSSIFPTIT

-185 LEKDRCTPRERDMLK
+185 LEKDRSTPREREMLK
-200 QKVRDEIDL
+200 LKVRDEIDL

-242 TELYSEL
+242 VELYSEL
-249 ERVLKIYYPDHEF
+249 ERVLHTYYPNQNF
-262 DIPAFFQ
+262 NVPAFFQ

-294 HSAKATLQHYLAQ
+294 QSAKATLQHYLTE
-307 LKQLGSYLSIAN
+307 LRQLGSYLSIAN
-319 HSVELPEHFYDQLN
+319 HSVELPEHFYDRLN
-333 SILERSGEADN
+333 SILEKSGEAET

-357 IYCIVKRLTAN
+357 TYCIIKRLTAN

-376 KQSIAY
+376 NQSIAY
-382 ASASEVAY
+382 KSASEVAD

-399 IAAKCESLCMNYIRP
+399 IAAKCESLCMNHIRP

-427 NLDLRQN
+427 SLDLRQN

-442 QDIWKIQNGL
+442 QGIWKIQNGA

-458 KESKQWRDWLLE
+458 KESKEWRTWLLD
-470 KLKEPLDRLPQFSS
+470 KLKEPLDRLPQFST
-484 LSDMSQATLELMRL
+484 LTDMSAATMDLMRL
-498 IRTLQEKIDRDAF
+498 IVTLQEKIDRDAF

-524 ILGVYLL
+524 IIGVYLL
-531 AKYAGLFADKKHIES
+531 AKYAGLFTDDNHTDS
-546 SRILI
+546 CRILI

-563 GPAILEDLLD
+563 GPEILEDLLD
-573 IPFVRRTIEEFGGH
+573 IPFIQRTIKEFGGH

-612 AQTMIYQAGQKHGIQ
+612 AQTKIYQAGQKHGIQ

-667 EVVSSKFAN
+667 EVVSGKFAN

-684 ELLAASVLSHTL
+684 ELLAASILSHTL
-696 FSEQDPNLQKR
+696 FSEQDPNLQNR
-707 GEYDEIMEVLSATSQ
+707 AEYDEVMEALSGTSQ
-722 IKYRGLVE
+722 VAYRGLVDY
-730 TPGLVDFYQYASPV
+730 PGLVDFYQYASPV

-776 WTQNRLMVP
+776 WTQNRLMVT
-785 GWYGYGSAISHLL
+785 GWYGYGSAIQQFLSVRGD
-798 NEQGDNGLA
+798 QGLT
-807 MLHEMFEKCPI
+807 MLHEMFEQCPI

-831 LTDFDVANEYASLVE
+831 LTDFDVANEYASLVK
-846 DQDSCKEI
+846 DQKNSKEI
-854 MGLIQSERE
+854 MDLIKKERE
-863 LTEQMLLKITQEA
+863 LTEQMILKITQEA

-881 FPNFHGT
+881 FPNFHDT
-888 MVARIEGIKQIGL
+888 MVARIDGIKQIGL

-910 RDPDSTKVTAQE
+910 RAPDSSEKSQQS